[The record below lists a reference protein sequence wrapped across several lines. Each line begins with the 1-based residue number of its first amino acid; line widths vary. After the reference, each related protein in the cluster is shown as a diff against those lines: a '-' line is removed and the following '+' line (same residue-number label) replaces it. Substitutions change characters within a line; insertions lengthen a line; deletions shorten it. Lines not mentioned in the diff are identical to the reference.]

1 MPFDEH
7 LLRTMALDLFEA
19 GALTMAQGAK
29 LAGLSLEAFIEL
41 LGQAGVDAVSYPPE
55 DLDGESRLPV
65 DCGRSRAPEG
75 A

>member
-7 LLRTMALDLFEA
+7 LLHKLALDLFEA

-41 LGQAGVDAVSYPPE
+41 LGEAGVVAVRYLPD
-55 DLDGESRLPV
+55 DLEIEIKTS
-65 DCGRSRAPEG
+65 
-75 A
+75 